1 MTLRLLGIQGREPWD
16 TKGAFA
22 TDPHVLDISKR
33 VFGQCC
39 VRTTYMGVYV
49 QFTWDNLVGAKAT
62 PSMNYLFHRRLLEW
76 LSTSNLGWAY
86 LHISKFRYNF
96 IWYNVS
102 SMKEVESRHES
113 LETKDWMVSCF
124 IASYIPF
131 RFLSNCLHIN
141 CCSFVFVRTFWRTG
155 WRALPDSIRTFT
167 IRASDGHQL
176 KSDLTFRTW
185 LGSLCPTHQM
195 KPISSAILSGTPW
208 FLS

>member
-16 TKGAFA
+16 TKSAFA
-22 TDPHVLDISKR
+22 VDLHVFDISKR

-39 VRTTYMGVYV
+39 ARTMYMGVYV

-86 LHISKFRYNF
+86 LHVSNLDTISSDVFYQWKKWNPD
-96 IWYNVS
+96 
-102 SMKEVESRHES
+102 MKAWRQK
-113 LETKDWMVSCF
+113 TGCF

-131 RFLSNCLHIN
+131 LFLSNCLHIN

-176 KSDLTFRTW
+176 KSNLIFRTW

-195 KPISSAILSGTPW
+195 KPTPGAILSGTPCL
-208 FLS
+208 LS